1 VDLKASVELGAPPE
15 RVRPLVASLDCYPQW
30 LSIVAKAEPLDGTV
44 DAWAIEL
51 RAKVGPL
58 SRSKRLRMVRTV
70 DDPLHLRFE
79 RIEGHWTGD
88 LGINTIVSFGT
99 LLIALIVGFL
109 LTWPDPPGISLFIM
123 AISIAGFVP
132 LVFFPFSKTIWLA
145 IDLIF
150 RPLEPGEVARGYGP
164 QRGESA
170 ERPVT

>member
-1 VDLKASVELGAPPE
+1 MPSGTTSDLADLEPFDIEGHKLIAFLRGCRKHCAVCNSGGLFTRWFTLAE
-15 RVRPLVASLDCYPQW
+15 RCPRCN
-30 LSIVAKAEPLDGTV
+30 
-44 DAWAIEL
+44 
-51 RAKVGPL
+51 
-58 SRSKRLRMVRTV
+58 
-70 DDPLHLRFE
+70 LRFE

-109 LTWPDPPGISLFIM
+109 LSWPEAPGIALFIV

-150 RPLEPGEVARGYGP
+150 RPLEPGEVAAGYGP
-164 QRGESA
+164 QRGGNQG
-170 ERPVT
+170 RPLT